1 MMDMADL
8 GPSWQPVRTRRLR
21 WRLRSLPSL
30 APYRLRIV
38 LRMAFLS
45 LALATVGLAISVLQQ
60 EKQLSY
66 ESYAQS
72 FRKTQAQ
79 LVTTLRHP
87 SGQLALLNPRHGA
100 DGGGLQ
106 PLLLPFPALDFD
118 DQHKVR
124 QAVAMSGCLAQV
136 GQHGSLCAGIGNNP
150 WAGGFV
156 YVAGMFDS
164 ARLQP
169 HPRREADVTQAHR
182 VAVSVQIRGL
192 EYRWI
197 APFEVPLDSPAG
209 GGGMQG
215 RLTGLHAQDAGKP
228 NARPVRDFRGW
239 IWQSPVCT
247 SADLGPDDARCRHS
261 TFFSIRLPVG
271 ILQDALFDRSRPIWP
286 PADLDQITVHVAVLA
301 PGDGAPLLDTARD
314 PVTPA
319 FSLPALRTQL
329 LPGETL
335 TIARPGGIE
344 IARIAGAT
352 DPAAA
357 ASPLL
362 LRLIR
367 RLPVETESAPL
378 DSTMTVA
385 TPLGDYVLQL
395 HGDARSVNQNLGV
408 VATRVSWFVVAMLGA
423 LLLAWLVVEVGII
436 RPIGIL
442 TRRANGVART
452 VRGSDRLMQLDFS
465 DLRGRDELGVL
476 ASCLHDL
483 LRRVH
488 EDVEREE
495 IRAEQERDMWHAVG
509 HEIMSPLQSLM
520 ALHGNGNDQSQ
531 RYLQRMQQAI
541 RILYGSASPGEA
553 FQSGSVQVADMD
565 LPAFLRDVASYAPSA
580 GIPGVR
586 FTSGIDGPVTV
597 RADMHALEDV
607 VTHVLHNAD
616 RHRTPG
622 STITMRLNATERNAT
637 VTIHN
642 DGSPIA
648 AELLDKI
655 FEYGVS
661 GRESS
666 GSRGQGLF
674 VAKTYMAKMGGTITA
689 HNTGDGV
696 DFTLTLQRGS

>member
-1 MMDMADL
+1 M
-8 GPSWQPVRTRRLR
+8 
-21 WRLRSLPSL
+21 PSL
-30 APYRLRIV
+30 ASYRLRIV
-38 LRMAFLS
+38 LRMAFLL
-45 LALATVGLAISVLQQ
+45 LALATVGLAVSVLQQ

-79 LVTTLRHP
+79 LAATLRHP
-87 SGQLALLNPRHGA
+87 TGQLALLNPHGA
-100 DGGGLQ
+100 TAGDGVR

-124 QAVAMSGCLAQV
+124 QAIAMSGCLAQV
-136 GQHGSLCAGIGNNP
+136 GEHGSLCAGIGSNP
-150 WAGGFV
+150 WAGGFI
-156 YVAGMFDS
+156 YVAGTFDS
-164 ARLQP
+164 PPLQP
-169 HPRREADVTQAHR
+169 HPRREPDVTQSHR
-182 VAVSVQIRGL
+182 VAVSVALRGL
-192 EYRWI
+192 QYRWI
-197 APFEVPLDSPAG
+197 APFEIPQDELQA
-209 GGGMQG
+209 GGMQG
-215 RLTGLHAQDAGKP
+215 RLTGLNAQDAGKP

-239 IWQSPVCT
+239 IWQSPLCT
-247 SADLGPDDARCRHS
+247 HAGMTPGDTRCRHS

-271 ILQDALFDRSRPIWP
+271 VLQDALFSQADPAWP
-286 PADLDQITVHVAVLA
+286 PPDLDKIRVQVAVLP
-301 PGDGAPLLDTARD
+301 PGDGAPLLDTQRD
-314 PVTPA
+314 AMTPP
-319 FSLPALRTQL
+319 FALADLHTQL

-335 TIARPGGIE
+335 TIARAGNAVGNPE
-344 IARIAGAT
+344 LARITGSTNLA
-352 DPAAA
+352 DA

-367 RLPVETESAPL
+367 YLPVETESAPL
-378 DSTMTVA
+378 DSTTTVSA
-385 TPLGDYVLQL
+385 SLGDYVLKL

-408 VATRVSWFVVAMLGA
+408 VATRVSWFVGAMLGA

-442 TRRANGVART
+442 TRRADSVART
-452 VRGSDRLMQLDFS
+452 VRGSDSLAQLDFS

-520 ALHGNGNDQSQ
+520 ALHGASDDQSR
-531 RYLQRMQQAI
+531 RYIQRMQQAI

-553 FQSGSVQVADMD
+553 FQSGSVQVEDVD
-565 LPAFLRDVASYAPSA
+565 LPAFLRDVAAYAPSA
-580 GIPGVR
+580 GIADVR
-586 FTSGIDGPVTV
+586 FDCGTIDPMIV

-607 VTHVLHNAD
+607 ITHVLHNAN
-616 RHRTPG
+616 RHRIAGTAIRMTL
-622 STITMRLNATERNAT
+622 SATERNAT
-637 VTIHN
+637 IAIYN
-642 DGSPIA
+642 QGQPIA
-648 AELLDKI
+648 PDLLDKI

-661 GRESS
+661 GRESG

-674 VAKTYMAKMGGTITA
+674 VAKTYMAKMGGTIA
-689 HNTGDGV
+689 AQNVDDGV
-696 DFTLTLQRGS
+696 IFTLTLQRSG

>member
-1 MMDMADL
+1 M
-8 GPSWQPVRTRRLR
+8 
-21 WRLRSLPSL
+21 
-30 APYRLRIV
+30 RIV

-72 FRKTQAQ
+72 FRKTQDQ
-79 LVTTLRHP
+79 LVSTLRHP
-87 SGQLALLNPRHGA
+87 SGQLALLNPHSGA
-100 DGGGLQ
+100 SHGGLH

-136 GQHGSLCAGIGNNP
+136 GQHGSLCAGVGNNP
-150 WAGGFV
+150 WAGGFI
-156 YVAGMFDS
+156 YVAGTFDS
-164 ARLQP
+164 ERLQP

-182 VAVSVQIRGL
+182 VAVSVQIRGVQ
-192 EYRWI
+192 YHWI
-197 APFEVPLDSPAG
+197 APFEVPLDSPSSG
-209 GGGMQG
+209 SGMQG
-215 RLTGLHAQDAGKP
+215 RLTGLNAQDAGKS

-239 IWQSPVCT
+239 IWQSPVC
-247 SADLGPDDARCRHS
+247 ADTGITPADAPCRYS
-261 TFFSIRLPVG
+261 SFFSIRLPVG
-271 ILQDALFDRSRPIWP
+271 ILQDALFDQTRPVWP
-286 PADLDQITVHVAVLA
+286 PADLDKITVHVAVLP

-314 PVTPA
+314 TITPA
-319 FSLPALRTQL
+319 FSLAALRTQL

-335 TIARPGGIE
+335 AITRPGGAE
-344 IARIAGAT
+344 IARIAGAA
-352 DPAAA
+352 DPAAP

-378 DSTMTVA
+378 DSATTVA
-385 TPLGDYVLQL
+385 TPSGDYTLQL

-408 VATRVSWFVVAMLGA
+408 VATRVSWFVGAMLGA

-442 TRRANGVART
+442 TRRANSVAQQ
-452 VRGSDRLMQLDFS
+452 GSDSLARLDFS

-520 ALHGNGNDQSQ
+520 ALHGNGSDQSQ
-531 RYLQRMQQAI
+531 RYIQRMQQAI

-553 FQSGSVQVADMD
+553 FQSGSVQVEDVD
-565 LPAFLRDVASYAPSA
+565 LPAFLNDVASYAPSA
-580 GIPGVR
+580 GIPNVR
-586 FTSGIDGPVTV
+586 FISETDGAVLV

-607 VTHVLHNAD
+607 ITHVLNNAD
-616 RHRTPG
+616 RHRTAG
-622 STITMRLNATERNAT
+622 SVITMALSVTERNAAI
-637 VTIHN
+637 TIHN
-642 DGSPIA
+642 SGSHIA
-648 AELLDKI
+648 ADLQDKL

-661 GRESS
+661 GRESG

-674 VAKTYMAKMGGTITA
+674 VAKTYMAKMGGTIAA
-689 HNTGDGV
+689 HNAGDGV
-696 DFTLTLQRGS
+696 VFTLTLQRSS

>member
-1 MMDMADL
+1 MNKL
-8 GPSWQPVRTRRLR
+8 RRHLR
-21 WRLRSLPSL
+21 QLRYWRRLPSL
-30 APYRLRIV
+30 ATYRLRIV

-45 LALATVGLAISVLQQ
+45 LALAIVGLAISVLQQ

-72 FRKTQAQ
+72 FRKTQDQ
-79 LVTTLRHP
+79 LAATLRHP
-87 SGQLALLNPRHGA
+87 AGQLALLNPNHA
-100 DGGGLQ
+100 PEGGGLR

-124 QAVAMSGCLAQV
+124 QAIAMSGCLAQV
-136 GQHGSLCAGIGNNP
+136 GPQGSLCAGIGNNP
-150 WAGGFV
+150 WAGGFI
-156 YVAGMFDS
+156 YVAGTFDS

-169 HPRREADVTQAHR
+169 HARREPDVTQAHR
-182 VAVSVQIRGL
+182 VEVSVQIRGL
-192 EYRWI
+192 HYRWI
-197 APFEVPLDSPAG
+197 APFEIPIDSAPS

-215 RLTGLHAQDAGKP
+215 RLTGLNAQDAGKP

-247 SADLGPDDARCRHS
+247 SAGLAPGDAACRHS
-261 TFFSIRLPVG
+261 SFFSIRLPVG
-271 ILQDALFDRSRPIWP
+271 VLQDALFDQARPVWP
-286 PADLDQITVHVAVLA
+286 PADLDKISVHVAVLP

-314 PVTPA
+314 PVTPP
-319 FSLPALRTQL
+319 FSLASLRAQL

-335 TIARPGGIE
+335 AIALPGGAE
-344 IARIAGAT
+344 IARIAGAAN
-352 DPAAA
+352 PAAP

-378 DSTMTVA
+378 DSSTTVA
-385 TPLGDYVLQL
+385 TPLGDYVLKL

-408 VATRVSWFVVAMLGA
+408 VATRVSWFVGAMLGA

-436 RPIGIL
+436 RPIGML
-442 TRRANGVART
+442 TRRANSVART
-452 VRGSDRLMQLDFS
+452 VKGSDSLAQLDFS

-520 ALHGNGNDQSQ
+520 ALHGNHGDQSL
-531 RYLQRMQQAI
+531 RYIQRMQQAI

-553 FQSGSVQVADMD
+553 FQSGQVQVEDVD
-565 LPAFLRDVASYAPSA
+565 LQAFLHDVAAYAPSA
-580 GIPGVR
+580 GIADVR
-586 FTSGIDGPVTV
+586 FTSHADGAVMA
-597 RADMHALEDV
+597 RADLHALEDV
-607 VTHVLHNAD
+607 ITHVLHNAD

-622 STITMRLNATERNAT
+622 SAITMTLAVTERNAT
-637 VTIHN
+637 ITIHN
-642 DGSPIA
+642 SGSHIA
-648 AELLDKI
+648 ADLLDKI

-661 GRESS
+661 GRESG

-674 VAKTYMAKMGGTITA
+674 VAKTYMAKMGGTIAA

-696 DFTLTLQRGS
+696 VDGVVFTLTLQRSA